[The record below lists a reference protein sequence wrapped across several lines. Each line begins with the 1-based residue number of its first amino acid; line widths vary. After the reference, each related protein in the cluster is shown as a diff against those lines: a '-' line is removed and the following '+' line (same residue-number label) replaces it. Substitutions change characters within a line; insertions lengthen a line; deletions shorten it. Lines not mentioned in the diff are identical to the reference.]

1 MRINDSNGQ
10 RLSSIHLGLSEAE
23 ADELI
28 QALSELR
35 GAPKG
40 WHQHVSD
47 ASYSNEVSVYRE
59 DDETSAFHGE

>member
-10 RLSSIHLGLSEAE
+10 KLSAVYLGLSETE

-28 QALSELR
+28 QALTELR
-35 GAPKG
+35 GAAEG

-47 ASYSNEVSVYRE
+47 ASYSTEISVYRE
-59 DDETSAFHGE
+59 DDETSAFHHG